1 MQHISETQLNQYQ
14 RVLLHSLEKLRHSMT
29 EILMHSN
36 HSSHN
41 ITAQRLEKLCVDDLL
56 ELASKIEIPAITH
69 KISEMK
75 SIDAALNNMQIGM
88 YGLCADCE
96 EQIETA
102 RLDLDPTTQ
111 RCLACQKIYEKQKY
125 NNYKL

>member
-1 MQHISETQLNQYQ
+1 MQEIQLNQYQ
-14 RVLLHSLEKLRHSMT
+14 RVLLTSLENLRRSMT

-41 ITAQRLEKLCVDDLL
+41 ITAQRLEKLSVDDLL
-56 ELASKIEIPAITH
+56 ELASKIEIPSITH

-75 SIDAALNNMQIGM
+75 SIDAALNNIQIGM

-96 EQIETA
+96 EEIETA
-102 RLDLDPTTQ
+102 RLDVDPTTQ
-111 RCLACQKIYEKQKY
+111 RCLTCQNRYKKQKY

>member
-14 RVLLHSLEKLRHSMT
+14 QALLHSLDKLRHSMA
-29 EILMHSN
+29 EILI
-36 HSSHN
+36 HSSNAGHN
-41 ITAQRLEKLCVDDLL
+41 LTAQQLQTLSVDDLL
-56 ELASKIEIPAITH
+56 ELALKVENPSITH
-69 KISEMK
+69 QISEMK
-75 SIDAALNNMQIGM
+75 NIDAALNNMQIGM

-96 EQIETA
+96 EEIETA
-102 RLDLDPTTQ
+102 RLNLDPTTQ